1 MLTRLVPMV
10 RRMVWEILRD
20 VLPIVLVITFFQL
33 VILRQPFPN
42 LASVVAGMVLAVI
55 GLFLFTGGLRLG
67 LFPLGES
74 LAYQFARKGSVTWLM
89 VFAFT
94 LGYTTTVAEPAL
106 FAVAVK
112 AQEISGGQLDQFWV
126 RTVVAFAVG
135 VAIALGV
142 LRLILGHPIHYYIIG
157 GYLLIVIVTHFA
169 PREVIGLAYDSGGV
183 TTSTVTVPL
192 VAALGVGLATTIE
205 GRNPLVDGFGL
216 IALASLTPILF
227 VMLYGIWVY

>member
-1 MLTRLVPMV
+1 MPMLTRIV
-10 RRMVWEILRD
+10 RAVWEILRD
-20 VLPIVLVITFFQL
+20 ILPIVLVITFFQL
-33 VILRQPFPN
+33 AVLKQPFPH
-42 LASVVAGMVLAVI
+42 LSSVLGGMVLAVI

-74 LAYQFARKGSVTWLM
+74 LAYQFARKGSLFWLM
-89 VFAFT
+89 AFAFT

-106 FAVAVK
+106 FAVAMK
-112 AQEISGGQLDQFWV
+112 AQEISGGQLHQFWV
-126 RTVVAFAVG
+126 RTVVAAAVG

-157 GYLLIVIVTHFA
+157 GYALIVVVTYFA

>member
-10 RRMVWEILRD
+10 WRMVWEILRD

-94 LGYTTTVAEPAL
+94 LGYATTVAEPAL
-106 FAVAVK
+106 FAVATK
-112 AQEISGGQLDQFWV
+112 AQEISGGQLDQFWI

>member
-1 MLTRLVPMV
+1 
-10 RRMVWEILRD
+10 
-20 VLPIVLVITFFQL
+20 
-33 VILRQPFPN
+33 
-42 LASVVAGMVLAVI
+42 
-55 GLFLFTGGLRLG
+55 
-67 LFPLGES
+67 
-74 LAYQFARKGSVTWLM
+74 M